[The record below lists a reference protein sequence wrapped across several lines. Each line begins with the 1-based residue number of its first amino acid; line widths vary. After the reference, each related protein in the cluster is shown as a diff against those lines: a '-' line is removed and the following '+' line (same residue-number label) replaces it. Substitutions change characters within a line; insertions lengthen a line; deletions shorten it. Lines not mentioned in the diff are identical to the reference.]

1 MSRSFFDLSHDDRF
15 KVYDAIDALDCAT
28 HNCGG
33 SSALSVA
40 VAKGK
45 FSVLVDAMHRLG
57 LKHIDAY
64 TFPLGTD
71 KPAAHL
77 RHASYGQPDSCWFIA
92 VFRPI

>member
-1 MSRSFFDLSHDDRF
+1 MTRFFDLSVSERF
-15 KVYDAIDALDCAT
+15 AIYDAIESVDCVT
-28 HNCGG
+28 HGCGVHG
-33 SSALSVA
+33 ALSVA

-45 FSVLVDAMHRLG
+45 FGALVDAMHRLG

-77 RHASYGQPDSCWFIA
+77 RHESHGQPDSCWLIA
-92 VFRPI
+92 TFKPEN